1 MNQDRTRLPS
11 NYWRQ
16 FVASGVSNIGDGM
29 VHAAAPLLTLSL
41 TSDERLIAG
50 VSFSSMIPWLVL
62 SLPAGV
68 YIDRF
73 DRRKLMV
80 VANIIRAILFGIIAI
95 SAAVGSLSICTFM
108 VILIGVGCCEV
119 IFDMSAQAFLPQIV
133 PERLLEK
140 ANGRLS
146 SLELITNTFIG
157 LPLGAWA
164 FVVAVGVPFGVDAA
178 SFALAAVLVASIR
191 LPKKDAPDASTNI
204 QQPTFLADLKE
215 GLAWLWNNRLI
226 RTLAIMLGITNMTV
240 MFGDAIFVKYAAEEL
255 GVTGRAY
262 GFLLALT
269 AIGSILGGLLGD
281 RIAKKLGVAQSII
294 YSYFVFGFVGII
306 YFFFPYVWAIA
317 IAASLMGLAGTTWN
331 VVTVSL
337 RQRVI
342 PSELFGRVNSVYRF
356 IGTGSIGIGALIG
369 GQIAYATNLRMPFI
383 VAATIC
389 LSALAIGG
397 PTLFREVRNHIAPEA
412 TPAPP
417 SIT

>member
-1 MNQDRTRLPS
+1 
-11 NYWRQ
+11 
-16 FVASGVSNIGDGM
+16 M

-50 VSFSSMIPWLVL
+50 VSFCAMIPWLIL

-73 DRRKLMV
+73 DRRKLMIA
-80 VANIIRAILFGIIAI
+80 ANVIRAVLFGIIAF
-95 SAAVGSLSICTFM
+95 SAAIGTLSIWTFM
-108 VILIGVGCCEV
+108 AILIGVGCCEV

-133 PERLLEK
+133 PDHLLER

-146 SLELITNTFIG
+146 VLELITNNFIG

-164 FVVAVGVPFGVDAA
+164 FVIAVGVPFGVNGA
-178 SFALAAVLVASIR
+178 SFALAALLVASIR
-191 LPKKDAPDASTNI
+191 IPSSASPES
-204 QQPTFLADLKE
+204 PTQDSRSSFKADLVE
-215 GLAWLWNNRLI
+215 GLRWLWANKLI

-240 MFGDAIFVKYAAEEL
+240 MFGDAIFVKYAAVEL

-269 AIGSILGGLLGD
+269 AIGSILGGLLGEK
-281 RIAKKLGVAQSII
+281 IAKRLGVAQSIV
-294 YSYFVFGFVGII
+294 YSYFVFGAVGII
-306 YFFFPYVWAIA
+306 YFFVPNIWAVA
-317 IAASLMGLAGTTWN
+317 IAASLQGVASTTWN

-342 PSELFGRVNSVYRF
+342 PTELFGRVNSVYRF

-369 GQIAYATNLRMPFI
+369 GQIAYSTNLRMPFL
-383 VAATIC
+383 VAAIIG
-389 LSALAIGG
+389 LGALAIGG
-397 PTLFREVRNHIAPEA
+397 PTLYQQVRNHIAPDA

>member
-1 MNQDRTRLPS
+1 MDQRLPR
-11 NYWRQ
+11 NFWRQ
-16 FVASGVSNIGDGM
+16 FVASGVSNVGDGM
-29 VHAAAPLLTLSL
+29 VHAAAPLLTLTL
-41 TSDERLIAG
+41 TNDERLIAG
-50 VSFSSMIPWLVL
+50 VSFCAAIPWLVL

-73 DRRKLMV
+73 DRRKLMIA
-80 VANIIRAILFGIIAI
+80 ANVIRAVLFGLIAF
-95 SAAVGSLSICTFM
+95 SAATGTLSIWIFM
-108 VILIGVGCCEV
+108 AILIGVGCCEV

-133 PERLLEK
+133 PDHLLEK

-164 FVVAVGVPFGVDAA
+164 FVLAIGVPFGVNAA
-178 SFALAAVLVASIR
+178 SFALAALLVASIR
-191 LPKKDAPDASTNI
+191 IPSAKTPEANSEELRNSFK
-204 QQPTFLADLKE
+204 ADLTE
-215 GLAWLWNNRLI
+215 GLQWLWSNKLI
-226 RTLAIMLGITNMTV
+226 RTLAIMLGIANMTA
-240 MFGDAIFVKYAAEEL
+240 MFGEAIFVKYAAVEL

-281 RIAKKLGVAQSII
+281 KIAKRFGIAQSIV

-306 YFFFPYVWAIA
+306 YFFMPYVWAVA
-317 IAASLMGLAGTTWN
+317 IAASFMGLAGTTWN

-342 PSELFGRVNSVYRF
+342 PTELFGRVNSVYRF

-369 GQIAYATNLRMPFI
+369 GQIAYSTNLRMPFL
-383 VAATIC
+383 VAAIIG
-389 LSALAIGG
+389 LGALAIGG
-397 PTLFREVRNHIAPEA
+397 PTLYREVRNHIAPEA

>member
-1 MNQDRTRLPS
+1 MNQDQTRLPS

-95 SAAVGSLSICTFM
+95 SAAVGSLSIWTFM

-226 RTLAIMLGITNMTV
+226 RTLAIMLGITNMTA

>member
-1 MNQDRTRLPS
+1 
-11 NYWRQ
+11 
-16 FVASGVSNIGDGM
+16 M
-29 VHAAAPLLTLSL
+29 VHAAAPLLTLTL
-41 TSDERLIAG
+41 TNDERLIAG
-50 VSFSSMIPWLVL
+50 VSFCAAIPWLVL

-73 DRRKLMV
+73 DRRKLMIA
-80 VANIIRAILFGIIAI
+80 ANVIRAVLFGLIAF
-95 SAAVGSLSICTFM
+95 SAATGTLSIWIFM
-108 VILIGVGCCEV
+108 AILIGVGCCEV

-133 PERLLEK
+133 PDHLLEK

-164 FVVAVGVPFGVDAA
+164 FVLAIGVPFGVNAA
-178 SFALAAVLVASIR
+178 SFALAALLVASIR
-191 LPKKDAPDASTNI
+191 IPSAKTPKANSEELRNSFK
-204 QQPTFLADLKE
+204 ADLTE
-215 GLAWLWNNRLI
+215 GLQWLWSNKLI
-226 RTLAIMLGITNMTV
+226 RTLAIMLGIANMTA
-240 MFGDAIFVKYAAEEL
+240 MFGEAIFVKYAAVEL

-281 RIAKKLGVAQSII
+281 KIAKRFGIAQSIV

-306 YFFFPYVWAIA
+306 YFFMPYVWAVA
-317 IAASLMGLAGTTWN
+317 IAASFMGLAGTTWN

-342 PSELFGRVNSVYRF
+342 PTELFGRVNSVYRF

-369 GQIAYATNLRMPFI
+369 GQIAYSTNLRMPFL
-383 VAATIC
+383 VAAIIG
-389 LSALAIGG
+389 LGALAIGG
-397 PTLFREVRNHIAPEA
+397 PTLYREVRNHIAPEA

>member
-1 MNQDRTRLPS
+1 MNQDQTRLPS

-95 SAAVGSLSICTFM
+95 SAAVGSLSIWTFM

-226 RTLAIMLGITNMTV
+226 RTLAIMLGITNMTA

-383 VAATIC
+383 VAAVIC
-389 LSALAIGG
+389 ISALAIGG

>member
-1 MNQDRTRLPS
+1 MNQDQTRLPS

-95 SAAVGSLSICTFM
+95 SAAVGSLSIWTFM

-226 RTLAIMLGITNMTV
+226 RTLAIMLGIANMTA

-369 GQIAYATNLRMPFI
+369 GQIAYATHLRMPFI
-383 VAATIC
+383 VAAVIC

>member
-1 MNQDRTRLPS
+1 
-11 NYWRQ
+11 
-16 FVASGVSNIGDGM
+16 M
-29 VHAAAPLLTLSL
+29 VHAAAPLLTLTL
-41 TSDERLIAG
+41 TNDERLIAG
-50 VSFSSMIPWLVL
+50 VSFCAAIPWLVL

-73 DRRKLMV
+73 DRRKLMIA
-80 VANIIRAILFGIIAI
+80 ANVIRAVLFGLIAF
-95 SAAVGSLSICTFM
+95 SAATGTLSIWIFM
-108 VILIGVGCCEV
+108 AILIGVGCCEV

-133 PERLLEK
+133 PDHLLEK

-164 FVVAVGVPFGVDAA
+164 FVLAIGVPFGVNAA
-178 SFALAAVLVASIR
+178 SFALAALLVASIR
-191 LPKKDAPDASTNI
+191 IPSAKTPKANSEELRNSFK
-204 QQPTFLADLKE
+204 ADLTE
-215 GLAWLWNNRLI
+215 GLQWLWSNKLI
-226 RTLAIMLGITNMTV
+226 RTLAIMLGIANMTA
-240 MFGDAIFVKYAAEEL
+240 MFGEAIFVKYAAVEL

-281 RIAKKLGVAQSII
+281 KIAKRFGIAQSIV

-306 YFFFPYVWAIA
+306 YFFMPYVWAVA
-317 IAASLMGLAGTTWN
+317 IAASFMGLAGTTWN

-342 PSELFGRVNSVYRF
+342 PTELFGRVNSVYRF

-369 GQIAYATNLRMPFI
+369 GQIAYSTNLRMPFL
-383 VAATIC
+383 VAAIIG
-389 LSALAIGG
+389 LGALAIGG
-397 PTLFREVRNHIAPEA
+397 PMLYQQVRNHIAPDA

>member
-1 MNQDRTRLPS
+1 
-11 NYWRQ
+11 
-16 FVASGVSNIGDGM
+16 M
-29 VHAAAPLLTLSL
+29 VHAAAPLLTLTL
-41 TSDERLIAG
+41 TNDERLIAG
-50 VSFSSMIPWLVL
+50 VSFCAAIPWLVL

-73 DRRKLMV
+73 DRRKLMIA
-80 VANIIRAILFGIIAI
+80 ANVIRAVLFGLIAF
-95 SAAVGSLSICTFM
+95 SAATGTLSIWIFM
-108 VILIGVGCCEV
+108 AILIGVGCCEV

-133 PERLLEK
+133 PDHLLEK

-164 FVVAVGVPFGVDAA
+164 FVLAIGVPFGVNAA
-178 SFALAAVLVASIR
+178 SFALATLLVASIR
-191 LPKKDAPDASTNI
+191 IPSAKTPKANSEELRNSFK
-204 QQPTFLADLKE
+204 ADLTE
-215 GLAWLWNNRLI
+215 GLQWLWSNKLI
-226 RTLAIMLGITNMTV
+226 RTLAIMLGIANMTA
-240 MFGDAIFVKYAAEEL
+240 MFGEAIFVKYAAVEL

-281 RIAKKLGVAQSII
+281 KIAKRLGIAQSIV

-306 YFFFPYVWAIA
+306 YFFMPYVWAVA
-317 IAASLMGLAGTTWN
+317 IAASFMGLAGTTWN

-342 PSELFGRVNSVYRF
+342 PTELFGRVNSVYRF

-369 GQIAYATNLRMPFI
+369 GQIAYSTNLRMPFL
-383 VAATIC
+383 VAAIIG
-389 LSALAIGG
+389 LGALAIGG
-397 PTLFREVRNHIAPEA
+397 PTLYQQVRNHIAPDA

>member
-1 MNQDRTRLPS
+1 
-11 NYWRQ
+11 
-16 FVASGVSNIGDGM
+16 M
-29 VHAAAPLLTLSL
+29 VHAAAPLLTLTL
-41 TSDERLIAG
+41 TNDERLIAG
-50 VSFSSMIPWLVL
+50 VSFCAAIPWLVL

-73 DRRKLMV
+73 DRRKLMIA
-80 VANIIRAILFGIIAI
+80 ANVIRAVLFGLIAF
-95 SAAVGSLSICTFM
+95 SAATGTLSIWIFM
-108 VILIGVGCCEV
+108 AILIGVGCCEV

-133 PERLLEK
+133 PDHLLEK

-164 FVVAVGVPFGVDAA
+164 FVLAIGVPFGVNAA
-178 SFALAAVLVASIR
+178 SFALAALLVASIR
-191 LPKKDAPDASTNI
+191 IPSAKTPKANSEELRNSFK
-204 QQPTFLADLKE
+204 ADLTE
-215 GLAWLWNNRLI
+215 GLQWLWSNKLI
-226 RTLAIMLGITNMTV
+226 RTLAIMLGIANMTA
-240 MFGDAIFVKYAAEEL
+240 MFGEAIFVKYAAVEL

-281 RIAKKLGVAQSII
+281 KIAKRLGIAQSIV

-306 YFFFPYVWAIA
+306 YFFMPYVWAVA
-317 IAASLMGLAGTTWN
+317 IAASFMGLAGTTWN

-342 PSELFGRVNSVYRF
+342 PTELFGRVNSVYRF

-369 GQIAYATNLRMPFI
+369 GQIAYSTNLRMPFL
-383 VAATIC
+383 VAAIIG
-389 LSALAIGG
+389 LGALAIGG
-397 PTLFREVRNHIAPEA
+397 PTLYREVRNHIAPEA

>member
-1 MNQDRTRLPS
+1 
-11 NYWRQ
+11 
-16 FVASGVSNIGDGM
+16 M

-50 VSFSSMIPWLVL
+50 VSFCSMIPWLVL

-73 DRRKLMV
+73 DRRKMMV
-80 VANIIRAILFGIIAI
+80 VANIIRAALFALIAF
-95 SAAVGSLSICTFM
+95 SAATGSLSIWIFM
-108 VILIGVGCCEV
+108 AILIGVGCCEV

-133 PERLLEK
+133 PDHLLEK

-191 LPKKDAPDASTNI
+191 IPSSAVVESESLEQRKSFK
-204 QQPTFLADLKE
+204 ADLVE
-215 GLAWLWNNRLI
+215 GLRWLWSNKLI
-226 RTLAIMLGITNMTV
+226 RTLGIMLGITNMTT

-281 RIAKKLGVAQSII
+281 KISKRLGIAQSIV

-306 YFFFPYVWAIA
+306 YFFMPYVWAVA

-342 PSELFGRVNSVYRF
+342 PAELFGRVNSVYRF

-369 GQIAYATNLRMPFI
+369 GQIAYSTNLRMPFL
-383 VAATIC
+383 AAAV
-389 LSALAIGG
+389 LGLLALAVGG
-397 PTLFREVRNHIAPEA
+397 PTLFTEVRNYIAPDA

>member
-1 MNQDRTRLPS
+1 MDQRLPR
-11 NYWRQ
+11 NFWRQ
-16 FVASGVSNIGDGM
+16 FVASGVSNVGDGM
-29 VHAAAPLLTLSL
+29 VHAAAPLLTLTL
-41 TSDERLIAG
+41 TNDERLIAG
-50 VSFSSMIPWLVL
+50 VSFCAAIPWLVL

-73 DRRKLMV
+73 DRRKLMIA
-80 VANIIRAILFGIIAI
+80 ANVIRAVLFGLIAF
-95 SAAVGSLSICTFM
+95 SAATGTLSIWIFM
-108 VILIGVGCCEV
+108 AILIGVGCCEV

-133 PERLLEK
+133 PDHLLEK

-164 FVVAVGVPFGVDAA
+164 FVLAIGVPFGVNAA
-178 SFALAAVLVASIR
+178 SFALAALLVASIR
-191 LPKKDAPDASTNI
+191 IPSAKTPKANSEELRNSFK
-204 QQPTFLADLKE
+204 ADLTE
-215 GLAWLWNNRLI
+215 GLQWLWSNKLI
-226 RTLAIMLGITNMTV
+226 RTLAIMLGIANMTA
-240 MFGDAIFVKYAAEEL
+240 MFGEAIFVKYAAVEL

-281 RIAKKLGVAQSII
+281 KIAKRFGIAQSIV

-306 YFFFPYVWAIA
+306 YFFMPYVWAVA
-317 IAASLMGLAGTTWN
+317 IAASFMGLAGTTWN

-342 PSELFGRVNSVYRF
+342 PTELFGRVNSVYRF

-369 GQIAYATNLRMPFI
+369 GQIAYSTNLRMPFL
-383 VAATIC
+383 VAAIIG
-389 LSALAIGG
+389 LGALAIGG
-397 PTLFREVRNHIAPEA
+397 PMLYQQVRNHIAPDA

>member
-1 MNQDRTRLPS
+1 
-11 NYWRQ
+11 
-16 FVASGVSNIGDGM
+16 M
-29 VHAAAPLLTLSL
+29 VHAAAPLLTLTL
-41 TSDERLIAG
+41 TNDERLIAG
-50 VSFSSMIPWLVL
+50 VSFCAAIPWLVL

-73 DRRKLMV
+73 DRRKLMIA
-80 VANIIRAILFGIIAI
+80 ANVIRAVLFGLIAF
-95 SAAVGSLSICTFM
+95 SAATGTLSIWIFM
-108 VILIGVGCCEV
+108 AILIGVGCCEV

-133 PERLLEK
+133 PDHLLEK

-164 FVVAVGVPFGVDAA
+164 FVLAIGVPFGVNAA
-178 SFALAAVLVASIR
+178 SFALAALLVASIR
-191 LPKKDAPDASTNI
+191 IPSAKTPKANSEELRNSFK
-204 QQPTFLADLKE
+204 ADLTE
-215 GLAWLWNNRLI
+215 GLQWLWSNKLI
-226 RTLAIMLGITNMTV
+226 RTLAIMLGIANMTA
-240 MFGDAIFVKYAAEEL
+240 MFGEAIFVKYAAVEL

-281 RIAKKLGVAQSII
+281 KIAKRLGIAQSIV

-306 YFFFPYVWAIA
+306 YFFMPNIWAVA
-317 IAASLMGLAGTTWN
+317 IAASFMGLAGTTWN

-342 PSELFGRVNSVYRF
+342 PTELFGRVNSVYRF

-369 GQIAYATNLRMPFI
+369 GQIAYSTNLRMPFL
-383 VAATIC
+383 VAAIIG
-389 LSALAIGG
+389 LGALAIGG
-397 PTLFREVRNHIAPEA
+397 PTLYREVRNHIAPEA

>member
-1 MNQDRTRLPS
+1 
-11 NYWRQ
+11 
-16 FVASGVSNIGDGM
+16 M

-41 TSDERLIAG
+41 TSDERLIAA
-50 VSFSSMIPWLVL
+50 VRFCAMIPWLVL

-73 DRRKLMV
+73 DRRKLMIT
-80 VANIIRAILFGIIAI
+80 ANVIRAILFGLIAF
-95 SAAVGSLSICTFM
+95 SAATGTLSIWTFM
-108 VILIGVGCCEV
+108 AILIGVGCCEV

-133 PERLLEK
+133 PGHLLEK

-164 FVVAVGVPFGVDAA
+164 FVIAVGVPFGANAA
-178 SFALAAVLVASIR
+178 SFALAALLVASIR
-191 LPKKDAPDASTNI
+191 IPSSATPETNSEE
-204 QQPTFLADLKE
+204 QRNSFKADLTE
-215 GLAWLWNNRLI
+215 GLQWLWTNKLI
-226 RTLAIMLGITNMTV
+226 RTLAIMLGIANMTA
-240 MFGDAIFVKYAAEEL
+240 MFGEAIFVKYAAVEL

-281 RIAKKLGVAQSII
+281 KIAKRLGIAQSIV

-306 YFFFPYVWAIA
+306 YFFMPYVWAVA
-317 IAASLMGLAGTTWN
+317 IAASFMGLAGTTWN

-342 PSELFGRVNSVYRF
+342 PTELFGRVNSVYRF

-369 GQIAYATNLRMPFI
+369 GQIAYSTNLRMPFL
-383 VAATIC
+383 VAAIVGLT
-389 LSALAIGG
+389 ALIIGG
-397 PTLFREVRNHIAPEA
+397 PVLFREMRNHIAPEA

>member
-1 MNQDRTRLPS
+1 
-11 NYWRQ
+11 
-16 FVASGVSNIGDGM
+16 M

-50 VSFSSMIPWLVL
+50 VSFCAMIPWLVL

-73 DRRKLMV
+73 DRRKLMI
-80 VANIIRAILFGIIAI
+80 ASNIIRAVLFGIIAF
-95 SAAVGSLSICTFM
+95 SAAIGTLSIWTFM
-108 VILIGVGCCEV
+108 AILIGVGCCEV

-133 PERLLEK
+133 PDHLLER

-146 SLELITNTFIG
+146 VLELITNNFIG

-164 FVVAVGVPFGVDAA
+164 FVIAVGVPFGVNAA

-191 LPKKDAPDASTNI
+191 IPSSASPELPSQDSRSSFK
-204 QQPTFLADLKE
+204 ADLVE
-215 GLAWLWNNRLI
+215 GLRWLWANKLI
-226 RTLAIMLGITNMTV
+226 RTLAIMLGITNMTM
-240 MFGDAIFVKYAAEEL
+240 MFGDAIFVKYAAVEL
-255 GVTGRAY
+255 GITGRAY

-269 AIGSILGGLLGD
+269 AIGSILGGFLGEKISK
-281 RIAKKLGVAQSII
+281 RLGVAQSIV
-294 YSYFVFGFVGII
+294 YSYFVFGAVGII
-306 YFFFPYVWAIA
+306 YFFVPNIWAVA
-317 IAASLMGLAGTTWN
+317 IAASLQGVASTTWN

-342 PSELFGRVNSVYRF
+342 PTELFGRVNSVYRF

-369 GQIAYATNLRMPFI
+369 GQIAYSTNLRMPFL
-383 VAATIC
+383 VAAIIG
-389 LSALAIGG
+389 LGALAIGG
-397 PTLFREVRNHIAPEA
+397 PTLYREVRNHIAPDA

>member
-1 MNQDRTRLPS
+1 
-11 NYWRQ
+11 
-16 FVASGVSNIGDGM
+16 M
-29 VHAAAPLLTLSL
+29 VHAAAPLLTLTL
-41 TSDERLIAG
+41 TNDERLIAG
-50 VSFSSMIPWLVL
+50 VSFCAAIPWLVL

-73 DRRKLMV
+73 DRRKLMIA
-80 VANIIRAILFGIIAI
+80 ANVIRAVLFGLIAF
-95 SAAVGSLSICTFM
+95 SAATGTLSIWIFM
-108 VILIGVGCCEV
+108 AILIGVGCCEV

-133 PERLLEK
+133 PDHLLEK

-164 FVVAVGVPFGVDAA
+164 FVLAIGVPFGVNAA
-178 SFALAAVLVASIR
+178 SFALAALLVASIR
-191 LPKKDAPDASTNI
+191 IPSAKTPEANSEELRNSFK
-204 QQPTFLADLKE
+204 ADLTE
-215 GLAWLWNNRLI
+215 GLQWLWSNKLI
-226 RTLAIMLGITNMTV
+226 RTLAIMLGIANMTA
-240 MFGDAIFVKYAAEEL
+240 MFGEAIFVKYAAVEL

-281 RIAKKLGVAQSII
+281 KIAKRLGIAQSIV

-306 YFFFPYVWAIA
+306 YFFMPYVWAVA
-317 IAASLMGLAGTTWN
+317 IAASFMGLAGTTWN

-342 PSELFGRVNSVYRF
+342 PTDLFGRVNSVYRF

-369 GQIAYATNLRMPFI
+369 GQIAYSTNLRMPFL
-383 VAATIC
+383 VAAIIG
-389 LSALAIGG
+389 LGALAIGG
-397 PTLFREVRNHIAPEA
+397 PTLYREVRNHIAPDA

>member
-1 MNQDRTRLPS
+1 MNQDQTRLPS

-50 VSFSSMIPWLVL
+50 VSFCSMIPWLVL

-95 SAAVGSLSICTFM
+95 SAAVGSLSIWTFM

-226 RTLAIMLGITNMTV
+226 RTLAIMLGITNMTA

>member
-1 MNQDRTRLPS
+1 MDQRLPR
-11 NYWRQ
+11 NFWRQ
-16 FVASGVSNIGDGM
+16 FVASGVSNVGDGM
-29 VHAAAPLLTLSL
+29 VHAAAPLLTLTL
-41 TSDERLIAG
+41 TNDERLIAG
-50 VSFSSMIPWLVL
+50 VSFCAAIPWLVL

-73 DRRKLMV
+73 DRRKLMIA
-80 VANIIRAILFGIIAI
+80 ANVIRAVLFGLIAF
-95 SAAVGSLSICTFM
+95 SAATGTLSIWIFM
-108 VILIGVGCCEV
+108 AILIGVGCCEV

-133 PERLLEK
+133 PDHLLEK

-146 SLELITNTFIG
+146 SLEMITNTFIG

-164 FVVAVGVPFGVDAA
+164 FVLAIGVPFGVNAA
-178 SFALAAVLVASIR
+178 SFALAALLVASIR
-191 LPKKDAPDASTNI
+191 IPSAKTPKANSEELRNSFK
-204 QQPTFLADLKE
+204 ADLTE
-215 GLAWLWNNRLI
+215 GLQWLWSNKLI
-226 RTLAIMLGITNMTV
+226 RTLAIMLGIANMTA
-240 MFGDAIFVKYAAEEL
+240 MFGEAIFVKYAAVEL

-281 RIAKKLGVAQSII
+281 KIAKRFGIAQSIV

-306 YFFFPYVWAIA
+306 YFFMPYVWAVA
-317 IAASLMGLAGTTWN
+317 IAASFMGLAGTTWN

-342 PSELFGRVNSVYRF
+342 PTELFGRVNSVYRF

-369 GQIAYATNLRMPFI
+369 GQIAYSTNLRMPFL
-383 VAATIC
+383 VAAIIG
-389 LSALAIGG
+389 LGALAIGG
-397 PTLFREVRNHIAPEA
+397 PTLYREVRNHIAPEA

>member
-1 MNQDRTRLPS
+1 MDQRLPR
-11 NYWRQ
+11 NFWRQ
-16 FVASGVSNIGDGM
+16 FVASGVSNVGDGM
-29 VHAAAPLLTLSL
+29 VHAAAPLLTLTL
-41 TSDERLIAG
+41 TNDERLIAG
-50 VSFSSMIPWLVL
+50 VSFCAAIPWLVL

-73 DRRKLMV
+73 DRRKLMIA
-80 VANIIRAILFGIIAI
+80 ANVIRAVLFGLIAF
-95 SAAVGSLSICTFM
+95 SAATGTLSIWIFM
-108 VILIGVGCCEV
+108 AILIGVGCCEV

-133 PERLLEK
+133 PDHLLEK

-146 SLELITNTFIG
+146 SLEMITNTFIG

-164 FVVAVGVPFGVDAA
+164 FVLAIGVPFGVNAA
-178 SFALAAVLVASIR
+178 SFALAALLVASIR
-191 LPKKDAPDASTNI
+191 IPSAKTPKANSEELRNSFK
-204 QQPTFLADLKE
+204 ADLTE
-215 GLAWLWNNRLI
+215 GLQWLWSNKLI
-226 RTLAIMLGITNMTV
+226 RTLAIMLGIANMTA
-240 MFGDAIFVKYAAEEL
+240 MFGEAIFVKYAAVEL

-281 RIAKKLGVAQSII
+281 KIAKRFGIAQSIV

-306 YFFFPYVWAIA
+306 YFFMPYVWAVA
-317 IAASLMGLAGTTWN
+317 IAASFMGLAGTTWN

-342 PSELFGRVNSVYRF
+342 PTELFGRVNSVYRF

-369 GQIAYATNLRMPFI
+369 GQIAYSTNLRMPFL
-383 VAATIC
+383 VAAIIG
-389 LSALAIGG
+389 LGALAIGG
-397 PTLFREVRNHIAPEA
+397 PTLYREVRYYIAPEA

>member
-1 MNQDRTRLPS
+1 
-11 NYWRQ
+11 
-16 FVASGVSNIGDGM
+16 M

-41 TSDERLIAG
+41 TNDERLIAG
-50 VSFSSMIPWLVL
+50 VSFCSMIPWLVL

-73 DRRKLMV
+73 NRRKMMV
-80 VANIIRAILFGIIAI
+80 VANMIRAALFGLIAF
-95 SAAVGSLSICTFM
+95 SAATGSLSIWTFM
-108 VILIGVGCCEV
+108 AILIGVGCCEV

-133 PERLLEK
+133 PDHLLEK

-178 SFALAAVLVASIR
+178 SFALAALLVASIR
-191 LPKKDAPDASTNI
+191 IPSSKKPEIAV
-204 QQPTFLADLKE
+204 QQSGKSFKADLLE
-215 GLAWLWNNRLI
+215 GLRWLWSNKLI
-226 RTLAIMLGITNMTV
+226 RTLAIMLGITNMTT
-240 MFGDAIFVKYAAEEL
+240 MFGDAIFVKYAAIEL

-281 RIAKKLGVAQSII
+281 KIAKRLGIAESIV
-294 YSYFVFGFVGII
+294 YSYFVFGSVGII
-306 YFFFPYVWAIA
+306 YFFMPYVWAVA

-342 PSELFGRVNSVYRF
+342 PAELFGRVNSVYRF

-369 GQIAYATNLRMPFI
+369 GQIAYTTNLRMPFL
-383 VAATIC
+383 AAAI
-389 LSALAIGG
+389 LGLFALAVGG
-397 PTLFREVRNHIAPEA
+397 PTLYREVRNHIAPDA

>member
-1 MNQDRTRLPS
+1 
-11 NYWRQ
+11 
-16 FVASGVSNIGDGM
+16 M

-41 TSDERLIAG
+41 TNDERLIAG
-50 VSFSSMIPWLVL
+50 VSFCSMIPWLVL

-73 DRRKLMV
+73 DRRKMMV
-80 VANIIRAILFGIIAI
+80 IANLIRAALFGLIAF
-95 SAAVGSLSICTFM
+95 SAATGSLSIWIFM
-108 VILIGVGCCEV
+108 AILIGVGCCEV

-133 PERLLEK
+133 PDHLLEK

-178 SFALAAVLVASIR
+178 SFALAAILVASIR
-191 LPKKDAPDASTNI
+191 IPSCAVVESESLEQRKSFK
-204 QQPTFLADLKE
+204 ADLVE
-215 GLAWLWNNRLI
+215 GLRWLWSNKLI
-226 RTLAIMLGITNMTV
+226 RTLAIMLGITNMTT

-281 RIAKKLGVAQSII
+281 KIAKRLGIAQSIV

-306 YFFFPYVWAIA
+306 YFFMPYVWAVA

-342 PSELFGRVNSVYRF
+342 PTELFGRVNSVYRF

-369 GQIAYATNLRMPFI
+369 GQIAYSTNLRMPFL
-383 VAATIC
+383 AAAI
-389 LSALAIGG
+389 LGLLALAVGG
-397 PTLFREVRNHIAPEA
+397 PKLFTEVRNHIAPNA

>member
-1 MNQDRTRLPS
+1 MNQDPTRLPS

-50 VSFSSMIPWLVL
+50 VSFSSMVPWLVL

-80 VANIIRAILFGIIAI
+80 IANIIRAILFGMIAI
-95 SAAVGSLSICTFM
+95 SAAVGSLSIWTFM

-133 PERLLEK
+133 PEHLLEK

-164 FVVAVGVPFGVDAA
+164 FVAAVGVPFGVDAA
-178 SFALAAVLVASIR
+178 SFALAAALVASIR
-191 LPKKDAPDASTNI
+191 IPKKDAPRASAES
-204 QQPTFLADLKE
+204 QKPTFMADLKE

-226 RTLAIMLGITNMTV
+226 RTLAIMLGITNMTS
-240 MFGDAIFVKYAAEEL
+240 MFGDAIFVKYAADEL

>member
-1 MNQDRTRLPS
+1 
-11 NYWRQ
+11 
-16 FVASGVSNIGDGM
+16 M

-41 TSDERLIAG
+41 TNDERLIAG
-50 VSFSSMIPWLVL
+50 VSFCSMIPWLVL

-73 DRRKLMV
+73 DRRKMMV
-80 VANIIRAILFGIIAI
+80 VANLIRAALFGLIAF
-95 SAAVGSLSICTFM
+95 SAATGSLSIWIFM
-108 VILIGVGCCEV
+108 AILVGVGCCEV

-133 PERLLEK
+133 PDHLLEK

-191 LPKKDAPDASTNI
+191 IPSSAVAESESLEQRKSFK
-204 QQPTFLADLKE
+204 ADLAE
-215 GLAWLWNNRLI
+215 GLRWLWSNKLI
-226 RTLAIMLGITNMTV
+226 RTLAIMLGITNMTT

-281 RIAKKLGVAQSII
+281 KIAKRLGIAQSIV

-306 YFFFPYVWAIA
+306 YFFMPYVWAVA
-317 IAASLMGLAGTTWN
+317 IAASLMGLASTTWN

-342 PSELFGRVNSVYRF
+342 PTELFGRVNSVYRF

-369 GQIAYATNLRMPFI
+369 GQIAYSTNLRMPFL
-383 VAATIC
+383 AAAV
-389 LSALAIGG
+389 LGLLALAVGG
-397 PTLFREVRNHIAPEA
+397 PTLFTEVRNHIAPDA

>member
-1 MNQDRTRLPS
+1 
-11 NYWRQ
+11 
-16 FVASGVSNIGDGM
+16 M
-29 VHAAAPLLTLSL
+29 VHAAAPLLTLTL
-41 TSDERLIAG
+41 TNDERLIAG
-50 VSFSSMIPWLVL
+50 VSFCAAIPWLVL

-73 DRRKLMV
+73 DRRKLMIA
-80 VANIIRAILFGIIAI
+80 ANVIRAVLFGLIAF
-95 SAAVGSLSICTFM
+95 SAATGTLSIWIFM
-108 VILIGVGCCEV
+108 AILIGVGCCEV

-133 PERLLEK
+133 PDHLLEK

-164 FVVAVGVPFGVDAA
+164 FVLAIGVPFGVNAA
-178 SFALAAVLVASIR
+178 SFALAALLVASIR
-191 LPKKDAPDASTNI
+191 IPSAKTPVANSEELRNSFK
-204 QQPTFLADLKE
+204 ADLTE
-215 GLAWLWNNRLI
+215 GLQWLWSNKLI
-226 RTLAIMLGITNMTV
+226 RTLAIMLGIANMTA
-240 MFGDAIFVKYAAEEL
+240 MFGEAIFVKYAAVEL

-281 RIAKKLGVAQSII
+281 KIAKRLGIAQSIV

-306 YFFFPYVWAIA
+306 YFFMPYVWAVA
-317 IAASLMGLAGTTWN
+317 IAASFMGLAGTTWN

-342 PSELFGRVNSVYRF
+342 PTELFGRVNSVYRF

-369 GQIAYATNLRMPFI
+369 GQIAYSTNLRMPFL
-383 VAATIC
+383 VAAIIG
-389 LSALAIGG
+389 LGALAIGG
-397 PTLFREVRNHIAPEA
+397 PTLYREVRNHIAPDA

>member
-1 MNQDRTRLPS
+1 MDQRLPR
-11 NYWRQ
+11 NFWRQ

-29 VHAAAPLLTLSL
+29 VHAAAPLLTLTL
-41 TSDERLIAG
+41 TNDERLIAG
-50 VSFSSMIPWLVL
+50 VSFCAAIPWLVL

-73 DRRKLMV
+73 DRRKLMIA
-80 VANIIRAILFGIIAI
+80 ANVIRAVLFGLIAF
-95 SAAVGSLSICTFM
+95 SAATGTLSIWIFM
-108 VILIGVGCCEV
+108 AILIGVGCCEV

-133 PERLLEK
+133 PDHLLEK

-164 FVVAVGVPFGVDAA
+164 FVLAIGVPFGVNAA
-178 SFALAAVLVASIR
+178 SFALAALLVASIR
-191 LPKKDAPDASTNI
+191 IPSAKTPKANSEELRNSFK
-204 QQPTFLADLKE
+204 ADLTE
-215 GLAWLWNNRLI
+215 GLQWLWSNKLI
-226 RTLAIMLGITNMTV
+226 RTLAIMLGIANMTA
-240 MFGDAIFVKYAAEEL
+240 MFGEAIFVKYAAVEL

-281 RIAKKLGVAQSII
+281 KIAKRLGIAQSIV

-306 YFFFPYVWAIA
+306 YFFMPYVWAVA
-317 IAASLMGLAGTTWN
+317 IAASFMGLAGTTWN

-342 PSELFGRVNSVYRF
+342 PTELFGRVNSVYRC

-369 GQIAYATNLRMPFI
+369 GQIAYSTNLRMPFL
-383 VAATIC
+383 VAAIIG
-389 LSALAIGG
+389 LGALAIGR
-397 PTLFREVRNHIAPEA
+397 PTLYREVRNHIAPDA

>member
-1 MNQDRTRLPS
+1 
-11 NYWRQ
+11 
-16 FVASGVSNIGDGM
+16 M
-29 VHAAAPLLTLSL
+29 VHAAAPLLTLTL
-41 TSDERLIAG
+41 TNDERLIAG
-50 VSFSSMIPWLVL
+50 VSFCAAIPWLVL

-73 DRRKLMV
+73 DRRKMMIA
-80 VANIIRAILFGIIAI
+80 ANVIRAVLFGLIAF
-95 SAAVGSLSICTFM
+95 SAATGTLSIWIFM
-108 VILIGVGCCEV
+108 AILIGVGCCEV

-133 PERLLEK
+133 PDHLLEK

-164 FVVAVGVPFGVDAA
+164 FVLAIGVPFGVNAA
-178 SFALAAVLVASIR
+178 SFALAALLVASIR
-191 LPKKDAPDASTNI
+191 IPSAKTPEANSEELHNSFK
-204 QQPTFLADLKE
+204 ADLTE
-215 GLAWLWNNRLI
+215 GLQWLWSNKLI
-226 RTLAIMLGITNMTV
+226 RTLAIMLGIANMTA
-240 MFGDAIFVKYAAEEL
+240 MFGEAIFVKYAAVEL

-281 RIAKKLGVAQSII
+281 KIAKRLGIAQSIV

-306 YFFFPYVWAIA
+306 YFFMPYVWAVA
-317 IAASLMGLAGTTWN
+317 IAASFMGLAGTTWN

-342 PSELFGRVNSVYRF
+342 PTELFGRVNSVYRF

-369 GQIAYATNLRMPFI
+369 GQIAYSTNLRMPFL
-383 VAATIC
+383 VAAIIG
-389 LSALAIGG
+389 LGALAIGG
-397 PTLFREVRNHIAPEA
+397 PTLYREVRNHIAPDA

>member
-1 MNQDRTRLPS
+1 LPS
-11 NYWRQ
+11 NFWRQ

-50 VSFSSMIPWLVL
+50 VSFCAMIPWLVL

-73 DRRKLMV
+73 DRRKLMIA
-80 VANIIRAILFGIIAI
+80 ANIIRAVLFGLIAF
-95 SAAVGSLSICTFM
+95 SAATGTLSIWTFM
-108 VILIGVGCCEV
+108 AILIGVGCCEV

-133 PERLLEK
+133 PDHLLER

-146 SLELITNTFIG
+146 VLELITNNFIG

-164 FVVAVGVPFGVDAA
+164 FVIAVGVPFGVNGA

-191 LPKKDAPDASTNI
+191 IPSSASPQLPSQDSRSNFK
-204 QQPTFLADLKE
+204 ADLVE
-215 GLAWLWNNRLI
+215 GLRWLWANKLI

-240 MFGDAIFVKYAAEEL
+240 MFGEAIFVKYAAVEL
-255 GVTGRAY
+255 GVTGRAF
-262 GFLLALT
+262 GFLLSLT
-269 AIGSILGGLLGD
+269 AIGSILGGLLGEK
-281 RIAKKLGVAQSII
+281 IAKRLGVAQSIV
-294 YSYFVFGFVGII
+294 YSYFVFGAVGII
-306 YFFFPYVWAIA
+306 YFFVPNIWAVA
-317 IAASLMGLAGTTWN
+317 IAASFKGVASTTWN

-337 RQRVI
+337 RQRII
-342 PSELFGRVNSVYRF
+342 PTELFGRVNSVYRF

-369 GQIAYATNLRMPFI
+369 GQIAYSTNLRMPFL
-383 VAATIC
+383 VAAIIG
-389 LSALAIGG
+389 LGALAIGG
-397 PTLFREVRNHIAPEA
+397 PTLYREVRNHIAPEA

>member
-1 MNQDRTRLPS
+1 MDQRLPR
-11 NYWRQ
+11 NFWRQ

-50 VSFSSMIPWLVL
+50 VSFCAMIPWLIL

-73 DRRKLMV
+73 DRRKLMIA
-80 VANIIRAILFGIIAI
+80 ANVIRAVLFGIIAFSTAI
-95 SAAVGSLSICTFM
+95 GTLSIWTFM
-108 VILIGVGCCEV
+108 AILIGVGCCEV

-133 PERLLEK
+133 PDHLLER

-146 SLELITNTFIG
+146 VLELITNNFIG

-164 FVVAVGVPFGVDAA
+164 FVIAVGVPFGVNAA

-191 LPKKDAPDASTNI
+191 IPSSASPES
-204 QQPTFLADLKE
+204 PTQDSRSSFKTDLVE
-215 GLAWLWNNRLI
+215 GLRWLWANKLI

-240 MFGDAIFVKYAAEEL
+240 MFGDAIFVKYAAVEL

-269 AIGSILGGLLGD
+269 AIGSILGGLLGEK
-281 RIAKKLGVAQSII
+281 IAKRLGVAQSIV
-294 YSYFVFGFVGII
+294 YSYFVFGAVGII
-306 YFFFPYVWAIA
+306 YFFVPNIWAVA
-317 IAASLMGLAGTTWN
+317 IAASLQGVASTTWN

-342 PSELFGRVNSVYRF
+342 PTELFGRVNSVYRF

-369 GQIAYATNLRMPFI
+369 GQIAYSTNLRMPFL
-383 VAATIC
+383 VAAIIG
-389 LSALAIGG
+389 LGALAIGG
-397 PTLFREVRNHIAPEA
+397 PTLYREVRNHIAPEA

>member
-1 MNQDRTRLPS
+1 
-11 NYWRQ
+11 
-16 FVASGVSNIGDGM
+16 M
-29 VHAAAPLLTLSL
+29 VHAAAPLLTLTL
-41 TSDERLIAG
+41 TNDERLIAG
-50 VSFSSMIPWLVL
+50 VSFCAAIPWLVL

-73 DRRKLMV
+73 DRRKLMIA
-80 VANIIRAILFGIIAI
+80 ANVIRAVLFGLIAF
-95 SAAVGSLSICTFM
+95 SAATGTLSIWIFM
-108 VILIGVGCCEV
+108 AILIGVGCCEV

-133 PERLLEK
+133 PDHLLEK

-164 FVVAVGVPFGVDAA
+164 FVLAIGVPFGVNAA
-178 SFALAAVLVASIR
+178 SFALAALLVASIR
-191 LPKKDAPDASTNI
+191 IPSAKTPEANSDELRNSFK
-204 QQPTFLADLKE
+204 ADLTE
-215 GLAWLWNNRLI
+215 GLQWLWSNKLI
-226 RTLAIMLGITNMTV
+226 RTLAIMLGIANMTA
-240 MFGDAIFVKYAAEEL
+240 MFGEAIFVKYAAVEL

-281 RIAKKLGVAQSII
+281 KIAKRLGIAQSIV

-306 YFFFPYVWAIA
+306 YFFMPYVWAVA
-317 IAASLMGLAGTTWN
+317 IAASFMGLAGTTWN

-342 PSELFGRVNSVYRF
+342 PTELFGRVNSVYRF

-369 GQIAYATNLRMPFI
+369 GQIAYSTNLRMPFL
-383 VAATIC
+383 VAAIIG
-389 LSALAIGG
+389 LGALAIGG
-397 PTLFREVRNHIAPEA
+397 PMLYQQVRNHIAPDA